1 MKHFISINQLSN
13 EEVYH
18 LLDKAES
25 FRKKDYKLPKQI
37 FAANLF
43 FEPSTRTKMS
53 FTVAQ
58 KKMGLEVLD
67 FQVEGSSLK
76 KGESLYDTVK
86 TFESIG
92 ASIVVIRHESDDW
105 YKELDQ
111 INIPII
117 NAGAG
122 TKEHPTQGMLDL
134 LTIYQEFG
142 KFENLNIVIVGDI
155 KHSRVANSNA
165 QIMRRLGANV
175 YLCAAPGFEDT
186 TMNFPYITLDEAIR
200 CCDVVMMLRVQH
212 ERHDHKIGT
221 NNYLSQFG
229 LTLEREQQMMDHA
242 IILHPAPVNRGVEID
257 SALVESSRSRIFK
270 QMSNGVYMR
279 MAILEHVLQEW
290 RILDEDLV
298 KECY

>member
-1 MKHFISINQLSN
+1 MKHFISINQLTN

-18 LLDKAES
+18 LLDKAET
-25 FRKKDYKLPKQI
+25 FRSIDYNLPNQI

-53 FTVAQ
+53 FTVAE

-67 FQVEGSSLK
+67 FQVEASSLK

-86 TFESIG
+86 TFEAIG
-92 ASIVVIRHESDDW
+92 ANVAVIRHESDDW
-105 YKELDQ
+105 FRELDQ

-165 QIMRRLGANV
+165 QILHRLGANV

-212 ERHDHKIGT
+212 ERHDHKMGT

-229 LTLEREQQMMDHA
+229 LTLEREQQMMNHA

-257 SALVESSRSRIFK
+257 SALVECSRSRIFK
-270 QMSNGVYMR
+270 QMSNGVYIR
-279 MAILEHVLQEW
+279 MAILEYVLQEW
-290 RILDEDLV
+290 GILDEYLV